1 MISRF
6 FSDYSLKR
14 DLTNENQSEK
24 RQNGKL
30 KFSKD
35 ACAAMIA
42 MSKDQPECKEKMEK
56 AIAKSKDADKALVQT
71 IQVRNHML
79 FCYIKKIFSFLIE
92 INQRFAPATEYPVI
106 QVKRQSLFNQNA
118 ILK

>member
-42 MSKDQPECKEKMEK
+42 MSKDQLECKEKLEK

-79 FCYIKKIFSFLIE
+79 FCYINIFF
-92 INQRFAPATEYPVI
+92 
-106 QVKRQSLFNQNA
+106 FN
-118 ILK
+118 